1 LAFKKFGKWVR
12 GGSGTRGGSPTRKWI
27 VRLRMIERRMG
38 RQRQKLKAEEKKMMR
53 EVESAVNKGD
63 MDEARLY
70 AKDVAK
76 TRKMGLTTQKIQ
88 SRVKAMTFKLE
99 QAQAMES
106 MSQDMVGL
114 VRALRSVNASLRI
127 PQLENVIV
135 DMEQEMTQLDMA
147 TEAIDEGLELTDMT
161 EEIDE
166 DVDKIIGELAAGK
179 AATAAT
185 SLPTADIKS
194 QEIQKELEKLK
205 SQKQD

>member
-1 LAFKKFGKWVR
+1 MAFKKFGRWVR
-12 GGSGTRGGSPTRKWI
+12 GDTGKGGRSPTRKWI

-38 RQRQKLKAEEKKMMR
+38 RQRQKLKSEEQKMMK
-53 EVESAVNKGD
+53 EVEAAVTKGD
-63 MDEARLY
+63 MDEAKLY

-76 TRKMGLTTQKIQ
+76 TRRMALSTQKVQ

-99 QAQAMES
+99 QAHAMES

-127 PQLENVIV
+127 PQLEHVIV

-147 TEAIDEGLELTDMT
+147 TEAIDEGLDLTDLDS
-161 EEIDE
+161 EETGVE
-166 DVDKIIGELAAGK
+166 VDKIIGEISAGK

-185 SLPTADIKS
+185 SLPSADIRS
-194 QEIQKELEKLK
+194 QEIQKELQKLK
-205 SQKQD
+205 EQKD

>member
-1 LAFKKFGKWVR
+1 MAFKKFGKWVR
-12 GGSGTRGGSPTRKWI
+12 GGSGTRGSPTRKWI

-38 RQRQKLKAEEKKMMR
+38 RQRQKLKSEENKMMK
-53 EVESAVNKGD
+53 EVEGAVNRGD
-63 MDEARLY
+63 MEEARLY

-76 TRKMGLTTQKIQ
+76 TRRMAITTQKIQ

-99 QAQAMES
+99 QAHAMES
-106 MSQDMVGL
+106 MSRDMVGL
-114 VRALRSVNASLRI
+114 VRALKSVNASLRI

-179 AATAAT
+179 AAAAAT

-194 QEIQKELEKLK
+194 QEIQKELEKIK
-205 SQKQD
+205 SQRQE

>member
-12 GGSGTRGGSPTRKWI
+12 GGSGTRGSPTRRWI

-38 RQRQKLKAEEKKMMR
+38 RQRQKLKSEEKKMMK
-53 EVESAVNKGD
+53 EVESAVNRGD

-76 TRKMGLTTQKIQ
+76 TRRMALTTQKIQ

-99 QAQAMES
+99 QAHAMES
-106 MSQDMVGL
+106 MSKDMVGL
-114 VRALRSVNASLRI
+114 VRALKSVNASLRI

-179 AATAAT
+179 AAAAAT
-185 SLPTADIKS
+185 SLPAADIKS
-194 QEIQKELEKLK
+194 QEIQKELEKIK
-205 SQKQD
+205 SQKQE

>member
-1 LAFKKFGKWVR
+1 MAFKKFGRWVR
-12 GGSGTRGGSPTRKWI
+12 GGSSSRGSPTRRWI

-38 RQRQKLKAEEKKMMR
+38 RQRQKLKSEEKKMMR

-76 TRKMGLTTQKIQ
+76 TRKMALTTQKIQ

-99 QAQAMES
+99 QAHAMES
-106 MSQDMVGL
+106 MSRDMVGL
-114 VRALRSVNASLRI
+114 VRALRSVNATLRI

-135 DMEQEMTQLDMA
+135 DMESEMTQLDMA
-147 TEAIDEGLELTDMT
+147 TEAIDEGLEMTDLGAD
-161 EEIDE
+161 EIDA
-166 DVDKIIGELAAGK
+166 DVEKIIGELSAGR
-179 AATAAT
+179 AATAAA

-205 SQKQD
+205 SPKQD